1 MNPFYKRIFAL
12 FGVSAALVL
21 ALSAC
26 KVVGGVECSPAT
38 QSCHVDVTRV
48 TQPGETSTKPT
59 RPGPGT
65 TTPMTP
71 TAVTPTPT
79 YPPSTTP
86 LFPPQGG

>member
-1 MNPFYKRIFAL
+1 MNPIYKRVFAL
-12 FGVSAALVL
+12 FGALSALVL

-48 TQPGETSTKPT
+48 TQPGETPTKPT
-59 RPGPGT
+59 RPGPTPSATPT
-65 TTPMTP
+65 TTAT
-71 TAVTPTPT
+71 TPT

-86 LFPPQGG
+86 IFPPPGG

>member
-1 MNPFYKRIFAL
+1 MDPFYKRIFAL
-12 FGVSAALVL
+12 FGASAALVL

-59 RPGPGT
+59 RPGPST
-65 TTPMTP
+65 TTP

-79 YPPSTTP
+79 YPPTTP
-86 LFPPQGG
+86 TPAG